1 MKNNKK
7 AAKEI
12 SLFNT
17 SRHAR
22 KINVATLLTPQE
34 VSERLRLKRATVWHY
49 IREGKLKA
57 IRFNKRTWRILEKDL
72 NKFLKQC
79 RR

>member
-1 MKNNKK
+1 MENNKK
-7 AAKEI
+7 KAKKI
-12 SLFNT
+12 PLFNT

-22 KINVATLLTPQE
+22 KINATTLLTPQE
-34 VSERLRLKRATVWHY
+34 VSERLRLKRATIWSY

-79 RR
+79 RQ

>member
-1 MKNNKK
+1 MENNKK
-7 AAKEI
+7 EPKKI
-12 SLFNT
+12 PLFNT

-22 KINVATLLTPQE
+22 KIKATTLLTPQE
-34 VSERLRLKRATVWHY
+34 VAERLRLKRSTIWEY
-49 IREGKLKA
+49 IRKGKIKA